1 MFISRVYAGMGEVE
15 MAIEWLKKAYEE
27 RDPTFFLVRSV
38 PSHDCMRNNLEFKA
52 LLLEKHPSMTQE

>member
-1 MFISRVYAGMGEVE
+1 